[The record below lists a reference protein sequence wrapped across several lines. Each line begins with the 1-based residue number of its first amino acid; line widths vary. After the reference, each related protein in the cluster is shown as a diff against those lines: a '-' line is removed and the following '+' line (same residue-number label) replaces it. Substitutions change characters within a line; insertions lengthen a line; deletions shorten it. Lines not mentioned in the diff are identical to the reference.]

1 MSKSKPDTVRLYPVE
16 GVALYPWPA
25 QPFDATPEQAAELL
39 AYIPAPFTTEPPV
52 KHVIGDRGPEIVV
65 PA

>member
-39 AYIPAPFTTEPPV
+39 AYTPAPFTTEPP
-52 KHVIGDRGPEIVV
+52 HVIGDRGPEIVV